1 MPANGTVPFR
11 VPSDIVDVNRTDLS
25 EDKVLS
31 DFVEVSSDYNLPSIT
46 IKNSGGQTVYS
57 LGGFILDQYFN
68 YIEATAFTAP
78 RSKGILGL
86 FERTGDE
93 LFLGDGVYSLWSRDT
108 ANPVETRTAPG
119 QQEYGSHPYY
129 MGRAPD
135 DSWFGVYTNLA
146 AAQDWWIKNDA
157 ESGEVSVR
165 TVAAGGLGD
174 VFIMMA
180 ETPDEVTKLYHSIV
194 GKPVLPPQWAL
205 GWHQCRWG
213 YRSTEEL
220 AWVVGNYSAQNLPLD
235 TQWSDIDWMQDYR
248 DFEFDP
254 DHYASLSSF
263 VDGLHN
269 KNMHYIPI
277 VDAGIALRDDYDV
290 YNDGLNK
297 DVFIKTYD
305 GSEAF
310 TGRVWPNDAVYPD
323 FFNPDAKTWWK
334 E

>member
-213 YRSTEEL
+213 YRSTE
-220 AWVVGNYSAQNLPLD
+220 
-235 TQWSDIDWMQDYR
+235 
-248 DFEFDP
+248 
-254 DHYASLSSF
+254 
-263 VDGLHN
+263 
-269 KNMHYIPI
+269 
-277 VDAGIALRDDYDV
+277 
-290 YNDGLNK
+290 
-297 DVFIKTYD
+297 
-305 GSEAF
+305 
-310 TGRVWPNDAVYPD
+310 
-323 FFNPDAKTWWK
+323 
-334 E
+334 